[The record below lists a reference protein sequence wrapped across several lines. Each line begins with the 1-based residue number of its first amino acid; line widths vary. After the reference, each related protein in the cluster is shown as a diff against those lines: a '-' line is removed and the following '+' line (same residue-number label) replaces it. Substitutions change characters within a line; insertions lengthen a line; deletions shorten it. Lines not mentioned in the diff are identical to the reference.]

1 MSLFP
6 NMRSP
11 RSRSR
16 SLRRGFGTVDTLL
29 LVGGATL
36 LAWGGL
42 YVGRYSGRFDANEF
56 DEVPHG
62 PAPKVVAVAADPN
75 AAVFKAG
82 LVVYNKSCINCHM
95 VDGNG
100 RPEAPYFVPPL
111 AGSDWILAESPNRI
125 ARIALH
131 GLNGPVKVKDTMY
144 QGGQM
149 NPQGQSA
156 DNPTGLTNEE
166 IANVLSY
173 VRNSWGNKA
182 GLVTLAQVDAI
193 AKEAGKRAENWTVEE
208 LMKVPMTGGASASA
222 AITPDQLKAA
232 LKALPAAELEA
243 VLKDVKK

>member
-1 MSLFP
+1 MSFFP
-6 NMRSP
+6 NMRSL
-11 RSRSR
+11 RSR

-29 LVGGATL
+29 LVGGAAL

-56 DEVPHG
+56 DEIPHG

-75 AAVFKAG
+75 AAVLKAG
-82 LVVYNKSCINCHM
+82 LAVYNKTCVNCHLA
-95 VDGNG
+95 DGNG
-100 RPEAPYFVPPL
+100 RPEAPYNIPPL
-111 AGSDWILAESPNRI
+111 AGSDWVLAESPNRI
-125 ARIALH
+125 ARIAMH
-131 GLNGPVKVKDTMY
+131 GLTGPVKVKDTMY
-144 QGGQM
+144 QGGVM

-166 IANVLSY
+166 IAAALSY

-182 GLVTLAQVDAI
+182 SIVTVAQIDAI
-193 AKEAGKRAENWTVEE
+193 AKEVGKRTENWTVEE
-208 LMKVPMTGGASASA
+208 LMKVPMSGGASASA